1 MINKKTDAMSVTGTL
16 PRRTRAGLTAA
27 FALLWLG
34 AAGMMAAAALRA
46 VETIRAERWAG
57 VPPFTEWTPLPV
69 AGMPQF
75 SFAEADGRT
84 IMASEISPAVRW
96 FSVAPSLLLIAMLL
110 VTAVALATVFRHVA
124 RGDFF
129 HPGVVRALRV
139 IAAVLIGGGIVHGL
153 ADNAAWDA
161 IAAEVSEIQSRSS
174 GGGIS
179 LDRPDIQFG
188 LILLGA
194 VAGALAVAFRRGGE
208 LAEEAEGVV

>member
-1 MINKKTDAMSVTGTL
+1 MATDQVL

-27 FALLWLG
+27 FVLLWLG
-34 AAGMMAAAALRA
+34 TAGMILAATLRA
-46 VETIRAERWAG
+46 VETVRAQTWSG
-57 VPPFTEWTPLPV
+57 VPPFTGWDPMPV
-69 AGMPQF
+69 ARIPQF

-84 IMASEISPAVRW
+84 IMASEIALPVRW
-96 FSVAPSLLLIAMLL
+96 FSAAPSLLLVAMLL
-110 VTAVALATVFRHVA
+110 VTALALGRVFRHMA

-129 HPGVVRALRV
+129 HSGVVRALRV
-139 IAAVLIGGGIVHGL
+139 IAVVLVGGAIVHGFL
-153 ADNAAWDA
+153 DNAAWDA
-161 IAAEVSEIQSRSS
+161 IAAEVGEIQSRGS
-174 GGGIS
+174 GGGLS